1 MTKYEPYIRDKRFVS
16 GQEMF
21 SYTRNRETVSS
32 LLYKYKKRNI
42 ITRIRKN
49 VYLPTNPDDG
59 YVDENKFEIG
69 CSSVPDS
76 YLSYH
81 SAMEYYGWQ
90 NPVFNR
96 IYLSAPKRFRPFEF
110 DFVEYT
116 YAPDK
121 LRQGIIKPETDKQIY
136 VTDLEWTVIDCADR
150 LDLAGSGLLASPEEM
165 EYMDAF
171 ANNIYRPELLFR
183 DSAIVERIVEHPMAL
198 WKIRQG
204 EKLEGVQ

>member
-1 MTKYEPYIRDKRFVS
+1 MPKYEPYIQDKRFCFGAGDVLLHPEQ
-16 GQEMF
+16 GKL
-21 SYTRNRETVSS
+21 VSS
-32 LLYKYKKRNI
+32 LLYKYKKKNI

-90 NPVFNR
+90 NQVFNR

-116 YAPDK
+116 YAPDEAAARHHQTGNGQNK
-121 LRQGIIKPETDKQIY
+121 
-136 VTDLEWTVIDCADR
+136 
-150 LDLAGSGLLASPEEM
+150 SM
-165 EYMDAF
+165 
-171 ANNIYRPELLFR
+171 
-183 DSAIVERIVEHPMAL
+183 
-198 WKIRQG
+198 
-204 EKLEGVQ
+204 